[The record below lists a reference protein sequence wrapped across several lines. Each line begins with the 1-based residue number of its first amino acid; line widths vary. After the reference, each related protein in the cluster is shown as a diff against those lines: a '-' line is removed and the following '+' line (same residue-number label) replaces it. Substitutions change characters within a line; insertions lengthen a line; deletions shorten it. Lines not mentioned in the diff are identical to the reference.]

1 MMEYPIK
8 PSKAERKRMKSVNK
22 FILLVSISLTLDII
36 MLFLSYFAL
45 HEHYNCFIYWLNPYA
60 ICCCDIDAYI
70 GVSLFFGYPYLIGKI
85 IIQVII
91 YVLIFREKKK
101 IKASYLKKKTTVSR
115 MIIVG
120 TIMFIL
126 RDLSI
131 VVYYF
136 VGLIFSLLKIDIL
149 PAGSILIFSYS
160 LSTILL
166 LLLLTTTFAF
176 FYRKQYLQNLP
187 DSKKIGKISLY
198 AILFTFLHIVSR
210 IILLNL
216 IYGFMDGYFQI
227 ISEKIFITPFSL
239 SLGVIFSVYIIHYD
253 IIIITVAVLF
263 LLFSILSIIFYLI
276 LNRQLKKEKK
286 DYKTIS

>member
-1 MMEYPIK
+1 MEYPIK